1 MKQLPPKLLYSL
13 AGVLLIFLIMCG
25 LIMVLF
31 VVGDPNEDYPH
42 GTVVEGVGKCG
53 TAEWVQR
60 GRSLRREA
68 YRCVLT
74 EDKPGEVWVWYLSK
88 GYSPRNG
95 GIVWDE
101 RSDRVVTVFR
111 LERIY
116 PLEQKDGTVMVRIYE
131 DTTFRAPA
139 RLVNRSP

>member
-1 MKQLPPKLLYSL
+1 MKQLSPKLLMTT
-13 AGVLLIFLIMCG
+13 AGTLLFLLVLCG
-25 LIMVLF
+25 LSIVLF
-31 VVGDPNEDYPH
+31 INGGPNDDYPN
-42 GTVVEGVGKCG
+42 GTVVEGIGRCG

-60 GRSLRREA
+60 GRSLRREE

-74 EDKPGEVWVWYLSK
+74 TDKPGDVWVWYLRK
-88 GYSPRNG
+88 GYTPRNG

-101 RSDRVVTVFR
+101 KSDRVFTMFR

-131 DTTFRAPA
+131 DTTIRAPV
-139 RLVNRSP
+139 RQRN